1 MIILFIKYLI
11 LIRNDEKLDQIG
23 YKQKLQPNTNPVLFN
38 DISLGNSNKAFK
50 SIHGNTQNYFLN
62 PNGGFSVP
70 NHLHSAPPTATHT
83 TVVSFENKS
92 EDGNV
97 SIPHIADFYPEG

>member
-1 MIILFIKYLI
+1 M
-11 LIRNDEKLDQIG
+11 IRNDEKLDQIG
-23 YKQKLQPNTNPVLFN
+23 FKQKLHPSKNSVLFN

-62 PNGGFSVP
+62 PNGGFTAP
-70 NHLHSAPPTATHT
+70 NHLHSAPPTTTHT
-83 TVVSFENKS
+83 NIVSFENKS